1 MPKKKSALDVQVSHR
16 VRAQRLARGMSQ
28 EALGKAL
35 GVTFQQ
41 VQKYEKGTNR
51 MSVGRLMH
59 IAEVLNV
66 SVYSLLGEEG
76 GAKGSTDGDDAFEYL
91 AQPGAVRL
99 LRAYG
104 QLTNRELKRVIIDLC
119 ENVLRDS
126 KAKGAAH

>member
-1 MPKKKSALDVQVSHR
+1 
-16 VRAQRLARGMSQ
+16 MSQ

-76 GAKGSTDGDDAFEYL
+76 GSKGPADGDDAFEYL

-104 QLTNRELKRVIIDLC
+104 QLTNRELKRVIIELC

-126 KAKGAAH
+126 QARGAAR

>member
-1 MPKKKSALDVQVSHR
+1 MPKKKNPLDLQVSHR

-66 SVYSLLGEEG
+66 SVYTLLGE
-76 GAKGSTDGDDAFEYL
+76 GSESTGSADGDAFEYL

-104 QLTNRELKRVIIDLC
+104 QLTNRELKRIIIDLC
-119 ENVLRDS
+119 ENMLRDS
-126 KAKGAAH
+126 SAKDAAR